1 MGQKRVK
8 ENRVRSCQNR
18 YQSVSR
24 RFISLLAR
32 GTKEGNKLALT
43 GVIMIST
50 KCAAGEDFAKCVVSK
65 SSCEGEKLNVRVCLG
80 ARARIKV
87 KGQQGTA
94 HTTQ

>member
-43 GVIMIST
+43 GVIIST

-65 SSCEGEKLNVRVCLG
+65 SSCEGEKLNVSVCLG
-80 ARARIKV
+80 ARAKGKV